1 MTTPMNASE
10 TSSCLI
16 FLNSLHL
23 QTTLILQAS
32 SCKLCQVILSE
43 RPLQVLLV
51 QLCWTVNFLS
61 QTLRCFPYSLVLPAS
76 LPCHLTLYIVHD
88 SFCISVSRVILMHMT
103 QNVSSE
109 SHLPWINISKTNILF
124 LWTTVRSTCSSPN
137 LSFLLF
143 VSHHVLI
150 SWYQFK
156 SP

>member
-1 MTTPMNASE
+1 MTTPIRFRDHF
-10 TSSCLI
+10 LLDF

-23 QTTLILQAS
+23 QATLILQAS
-32 SCKLCQVILSE
+32 SCNLCQVILSE

-51 QLCWTVNFLS
+51 QLCWNVNFLS

-88 SFCISVSRVILMHMT
+88 SFCTSVSRVTLMHMT

-109 SHLPWINISKTNILF
+109 FHIPWINISKTNISF
-124 LWTTVRSTCSSPN
+124 LWTSVRSTCSFPN